1 MCALISALIYALFSL
16 FDCWETH
23 SYTDF
28 EGGELP
34 AEREHT
40 SGFNSSK
47 EWQETPRLIQNFR
60 IWGRT
65 CNLLSFYDKD
75 RGK

>member
-1 MCALISALIYALFSL
+1 MCAAISALKHALFSL

-23 SYTDF
+23 SYTYF

-40 SGFNSSK
+40 SGIMKQQRMAENTKADSELQDVGSDLQSPEFL
-47 EWQETPRLIQNFR
+47 WQR
-60 IWGRT
+60 
-65 CNLLSFYDKD
+65 
-75 RGK
+75 